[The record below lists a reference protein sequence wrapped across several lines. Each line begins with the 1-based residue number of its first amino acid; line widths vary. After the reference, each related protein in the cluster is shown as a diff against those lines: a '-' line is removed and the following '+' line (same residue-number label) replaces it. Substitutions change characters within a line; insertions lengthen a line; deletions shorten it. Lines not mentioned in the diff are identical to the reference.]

1 MKLIKYRDAG
11 MQTYTYF
18 WTKDTGGTISPFFD
32 SEQEAN
38 DWLDLEKY
46 KLEARGLW
54 SDSCTTQRED
64 KLATHEE
71 QQEWAKRRNDP
82 WDEFKMSKDIV

>member
-1 MKLIKYRDAG
+1 
-11 MQTYTYF
+11 
-18 WTKDTGGTISPFFD
+18 
-32 SEQEAN
+32 
-38 DWLDLEKY
+38 LEKY

-82 WDEFKMSKDIV
+82 WDQFKMSKDIV